1 MKITTKEEVLC
12 NLGECVQY
20 KTLWNKATL
29 LQEKIRNAK
38 GYNSDWI
45 VTTEKDI
52 MRLRSFSTPENL
64 VSLAIEFTV
73 DEKFYDEV
81 FSFDRVLRT

>member
-1 MKITTKEEVLC
+1 MQSIKD
-12 NLGECVQY
+12 
-20 KTLWNKATL
+20 
-29 LQEKIRNAK
+29 NAERTE
-38 GYNSDWI
+38 SEWI

-52 MRLRSFSTPENL
+52 MRLRSFSMPENL

-81 FSFDRVLRT
+81 FSY